1 MKPEEIDKETEDMQ
15 NLNPQITDVEIGVRS
30 LRKIKLY
37 PLAVGEQMK
46 MTAMIASTVSKFLVT
61 QESKDEALMVGF
73 FVSTINDNLAKFLSL
88 AVGEKGGRKG
98 FPEDGEVEFPETE
111 KILDDTT
118 NLQASEIAKVI
129 YEVNYEKSVKN
140 FQSLFNQIKKLFP
153 LERSLPGSVK
163 DMDTDLEAS
172 LESPLKK
179 EGLPEG
185 S

>member
-15 NLNPQITDVEIGVRS
+15 NLNPQITDIEIGVRN

-37 PLAVGEQMK
+37 PLSVGDQMK
-46 MTAMIASTVSKFLVT
+46 MTAMIASTVSNFLTT

-88 AVGEKGGRKG
+88 AVGEKEQEGGK
-98 FPEDGEVEFPETE
+98 FPKTE
-111 KILDDTT
+111 EILDDTT

-153 LERSLPGSVK
+153 LERSLPGSVE
-163 DMDTDLEAS
+163 DMVTDLEKS
-172 LESPLKK
+172 SESPSEK
-179 EGLPEG
+179 EGSQEDN
-185 S
+185 